1 MRYTL
6 KRIEQGGGDEHYDYP
21 FPPPYGGDM
30 SNKILVVA
38 TVFAVVAIAVLIVP
52 SSDDVDADS
61 TKPFTVG
68 DQTYIT
74 LSEAFDNVT
83 DNGTISLNANAS
95 VDESTSLSDEKSI
108 TLDLN
113 GFTLSTS
120 KSITIGKDVSIILK
134 DDSENGGGL
143 FSSTKDFAINVSG
156 NLELESGTMQ
166 STKSTVIR
174 VQATGTFEMTGGTIN
189 GTSDQ
194 AVLVMGTAA
203 FTAGTIGAT
212 ESAYS
217 SYVAVKLSTNGK
229 ATIGATGTPGPYILS
244 INPNNLNVTFNS
256 GTIGKVIGS
265 FGEGSVFNGG
275 VFESLPR
282 PLFRTNS

>member
-1 MRYTL
+1 
-6 KRIEQGGGDEHYDYP
+6 
-21 FPPPYGGDM
+21 
-30 SNKILVVA
+30 
-38 TVFAVVAIAVLIVP
+38 
-52 SSDDVDADS
+52 
-61 TKPFTVG
+61 
-68 DQTYIT
+68 
-74 LSEAFDNVT
+74 
-83 DNGTISLNANAS
+83 
-95 VDESTSLSDEKSI
+95 
-108 TLDLN
+108 
-113 GFTLSTS
+113 
-120 KSITIGKDVSIILK
+120 
-134 DDSENGGGL
+134 
-143 FSSTKDFAINVSG
+143 
-156 NLELESGTMQ
+156 
-166 STKSTVIR
+166 
-174 VQATGTFEMTGGTIN
+174 MTGGTIN